1 MKKISVALLKPGLIF
16 SKPVFIE
23 GDNLFIPEGIAVKQ
37 KEIGRLRSWGI
48 ETVETDGDIVTAASG
63 GVVPSPPQK
72 AVKIISR
79 AVKEAAPGILSLKE
93 VVANSGAYKVY
104 KDLIQELGR
113 LLSAVA
119 SGERGDGKT
128 IDSMA
133 VSLVDNLREQR
144 SQFIGYILGG
154 ELSGNELAKSSVNAA
169 ILSALTAQVVKL
181 PNHRV
186 IELVTAALLHDVG
199 MLRLPPAI
207 LEKKG
212 NLSPEELNLMHG
224 HTAVSYKVIVKELGL
239 PAEVGIIAYQHHERW
254 DGEGYPRRTQGE
266 HIPAGA
272 RILSIADAFEAM
284 VSEKPYRNSMI
295 GYEAMKNLM
304 AENAKRFDPAAL
316 KAFIRIMGIY
326 PIGSI
331 ILLNN
336 KSIARV
342 VEVKGEAPLRPKVRV
357 LIDELGTVYDQDEGN
372 IIDLLAEKSLFIAR
386 AVDPRELSA

>member
-1 MKKISVALLKPGLIF
+1 MRKISIASLKPGLIF

-37 KEIGRLRSWGI
+37 KEINRLRSWGI

-63 GVVPSPPQK
+63 GNAPPPPQQ
-72 AVKIISR
+72 AVKAISK
-79 AVKEAAPGILSLKE
+79 AAKKAAPQILSLKE
-93 VVANSGAYKVY
+93 VAANSGTYKVY
-104 KDLIQELGR
+104 KDLVLELGR

-119 SGERGDGKT
+119 SGERIDGRI

-133 VSLVDNLREQR
+133 VRLMENLREQR

-154 ELSGNELAKSSVNAA
+154 ELSGNTLAKSSINAA

-186 IELVTAALLHDVG
+186 MQLVTAALLHDVG

-212 NLSPEELNLMHG
+212 DLSPEELNLMHG
-224 HTAVSYKVIVKELGL
+224 HPIVSYRIIVKELGL
-239 PAEVGIIAYQHHERW
+239 PTEVGIIAYQHHERW
-254 DGEGYPRRTQGE
+254 DGGGYPQHTQGE

-304 AENAKRFDPAAL
+304 AENAKRFDPVVL

-336 KSIARV
+336 KTIARV
-342 VEVKGEAPLRPKVRV
+342 VEVKGEAPLRPKVRILV
-357 LIDELGTVYDQDEGN
+357 DEFGTVYDQDEGN
-372 IIDLLAEKSLFIAR
+372 IIDLLTEKSLFIAR
-386 AVDPRELSA
+386 AVDPKELNA